1 MNFYVE
7 KCIIKMKSDSKLKE
21 IDIKNRACNY
31 FNGIVKIQG
40 FDLDDILIDKKNIQ
54 KHFSL

>member
-1 MNFYVE
+1 
-7 KCIIKMKSDSKLKE
+7 MKSDSKLKE

-40 FDLDDILIDKKNIQ
+40 FDLNDILIDKKNIQ